1 MTIRKQLIYSFIVT
15 IITTT
20 FLFYTLYKLMWFD
33 GPLTILLTLCS
44 FLSGM
49 MTLIIGIFFTVPM
62 IKKIERLNHKTQ
74 KIANGQFET
83 EKTKIHAPKEI
94 QQLSESFDQMVD
106 KIQEQMNLIKEEQEE
121 KMNLVQNLAHD
132 LKTPLASIKS
142 YSEGLRDGIIHSECD
157 TKKAYSILIS
167 QSDRLS
173 RMFDDLTD
181 VITVNHQESEQ
192 TLIHMDRLLIPIF
205 EIYSQK
211 LHHENRQLD
220 VEIDPNIKPFIQ
232 DQRAIERILMNFID
246 NALKFSDHGSPL
258 AVKVFEE
265 NDEIA
270 ISVIDQGMGIME
282 SDIKNIF
289 ERTFRVESSRHKD
302 TGGSG
307 LGLYIAKTLAHQMD
321 GHIEVSSTY
330 GQGTAITLYFPP
342 KVC

>member
-1 MTIRKQLIYSFIVT
+1 
-15 IITTT
+15 
-20 FLFYTLYKLMWFD
+20 MWFD

-192 TLIHMDRLLIPIF
+192 KLIHMDQLLIPIF